1 MVSND
6 SPGFRYYRYLVVTT
20 LLSVTLIT
28 ASARYTSP
36 DPLEARCQPPRF
48 STRSGDPVYVPSLPP
63 LPTSSARRQRK

>member
-6 SPGFRYYRYLVVTT
+6 SPGFRYYRYLVVTI
-20 LLSVTLIT
+20 LSVTLIT

-63 LPTSSARRQRK
+63 LPTFSARRQRK

>member
-6 SPGFRYYRYLVVTT
+6 SPGFRYYRYLVVIII
-20 LLSVTLIT
+20 LVTLIT

-63 LPTSSARRQRK
+63 LPTLSARRQRK

>member
-6 SPGFRYYRYLVVTT
+6 SPGFRYYRYLVVIII
-20 LLSVTLIT
+20 LVTLIT

-63 LPTSSARRQRK
+63 LPTLSVRRQRK

>member
-6 SPGFRYYRYLVVTT
+6 SPAFRYYRYLVVII
-20 LLSVTLIT
+20 LRVTLIT

-63 LPTSSARRQRK
+63 LPTLSARRQRK

>member
-20 LLSVTLIT
+20 LLSVTLMT

-63 LPTSSARRQRK
+63 LPTFSARRQRK